1 MEKEGPIKQQL
12 LIAFLDLLSFEKKV
26 NNWSEEKFSENPPRL
41 HRLKIINALMKAL
54 QIKCSYA
61 DFLNGEFITE
71 DNLPDKAEVLNQTAL
86 IHIGDLRIKS
96 NSTWSVS
103 KAKFVFKNLMN
114 YRLRLLDLSNFGNG
128 VMAVSGCF
136 RIPFLVSSTFNDK
149 LSEPIANLDNLLL
162 LFLNPS
168 AINYSRA
175 VLIADYGYPD
185 IDLTE
190 VDIDW
195 L

>member
-71 DNLPDKAEVLNQTAL
+71 ENLPTKTVVLNQTAL
-86 IHIGDLRIKS
+86 IHIGDLRIK
-96 NSTWSVS
+96 
-103 KAKFVFKNLMN
+103 
-114 YRLRLLDLSNFGNG
+114 Y
-128 VMAVSGCF
+128 
-136 RIPFLVSSTFNDK
+136 
-149 LSEPIANLDNLLL
+149 NLDSIVNAS
-162 LFLNPS
+162 F
-168 AINYSRA
+168 
-175 VLIADYGYPD
+175 
-185 IDLTE
+185 
-190 VDIDW
+190 
-195 L
+195 